1 MFKTLRSKLILS
13 YIAIAVL
20 CLALA
25 LGVLGLLARD
35 FAREAGFRSL
45 DQKKSLAT
53 PYVELLV
60 ALELQSVKNPRVGLR
75 PVLNRIA
82 GNIRDAGLRVLL
94 LDPATSEIREDT
106 SLQFNATGER
116 FRFDDSIN
124 DLEGRIGGEG
134 VVALGSLPGGDGR
147 PYQYFATRPM
157 ITPPRLTGGMPTV
170 AQLLELQPEAAN
182 EQTGGS
188 GSSGGGSAAPAV
200 AQQRVLSPYIVVIA
214 QHQPQLG
221 ELFSEVGRYIL
232 PAVLVALAVSF
243 LAAYVLGRSVARPVQ
258 RLAAAT
264 EAMAQGDYK
273 QRVPVE
279 GQDEF
284 SALSGGFNRMA
295 EEVDRAHRMQRDF
308 VANVSHELKTP
319 LTSIQGFSQA
329 MLDGAVKTQSD
340 YRQAALIINQEAQ
353 RMNRLVGEILGLAKL
368 QNGLQSLEM
377 RPVELGPVLS
387 QLILSMQPQAA
398 TAGVNLAARYEYSG
412 DVVMADDDRLKQ
424 VFANLIENAVKY
436 TPVGGTVT
444 VVLSRVGG
452 SVLVQVRDTGRGMP
466 EHELSRVTERFYQVD
481 KARAAGESRSL
492 GLGLAIAREIVAAHH
507 GEMRIE
513 SAPGEGTTVSVTLPA
528 QFANSSPQPGA
539 RTKALFRKS
548 DA

>member
-116 FRFDDSIN
+116 FPFDDSIN
-124 DLEGRIGGEG
+124 DLEGRIVGDG
-134 VVALGSLPGGDGR
+134 VVAIGSLPGGDGR
-147 PYQYFATRPM
+147 AYQYFATRPM
-157 ITPPRLTGGMPTV
+157 ITPPKLTSGMPTV

-188 GSSGGGSAAPAV
+188 GSSGGGSAAPEV

-221 ELFSEVGRYIL
+221 ELFNEVGRYFL

-243 LAAYVLGRSVARPVQ
+243 LAAYLLGRSVARPVQ

-264 EAMAQGDYK
+264 EAMATGDYK
-273 QRVPVE
+273 QRVPVDGE
-279 GQDEF
+279 DELA
-284 SALSGGFNRMA
+284 ALSSGFNRMA

-444 VVLSRVGG
+444 LVLSREGG

-466 EHELSRVTERFYQVD
+466 EHELNRVTERFYQVD

-492 GLGLAIAREIVAAHH
+492 GLGLSIAREIVAAHH

-513 SAPGEGTTVSVTLPA
+513 STPGEGTTVSVLLPA

-539 RTKALFRKS
+539 RTKALFRGRET
-548 DA
+548 